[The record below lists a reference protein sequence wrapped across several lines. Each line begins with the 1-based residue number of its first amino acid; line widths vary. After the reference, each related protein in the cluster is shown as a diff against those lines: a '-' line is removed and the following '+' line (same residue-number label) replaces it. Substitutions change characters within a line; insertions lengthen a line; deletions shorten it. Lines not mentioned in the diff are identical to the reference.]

1 MTKEQVAAFVASQ
14 LGFTRGF
21 DTYTAMGFGTP
32 LVAGV
37 VYHNWHPEAGVIE
50 LSAASTTRQWL
61 TRDRLR
67 AVFGYPFDELG
78 CQMCIAR
85 ISEDN
90 IRARRVWQALGADEF
105 IIPRL
110 RGRGEAEAIA
120 TLTVEAW
127 RAFERKM

>member
-32 LVAGV
+32 LVAGFIF
-37 VYHNWHPEAGVIE
+37 HNWHPEAGVIE
-50 LSAASTTRQWL
+50 VTGASTQRNWATK
-61 TRDRLR
+61 DVVK
-67 AVFGYPFDELG
+67 AIFAYPFNQLD
-78 CQMCIAR
+78 CQMVIAR
-85 ISEDN
+85 HSVGN
-90 IRARRVWQALGADEF
+90 TRVRRIWKALGADEV

-110 RGRGEAEAIA
+110 RGRDEAEAIA